1 MSNKDFEVKQ
11 ILKAYRK
18 GIISE
23 SMLQEQMEEL
33 SKGGLNVANVL
44 VHKGTQVAKLQE
56 TPMSQTV
63 AFTLPAGYA
72 GDKENTHKGDQ
83 IIYAIEGSVTARVS
97 GKEQDLKA
105 GDLLMI
111 PAGAPHTL
119 RTDGESFFGFTILAP
134 PEL

>member
-44 VHKGTQVAKLQE
+44 VHKGTQVAAETLTLASELGLLLQRQQC
-56 TPMSQTV
+56 SRDRLHQ
-63 AFTLPAGYA
+63 
-72 GDKENTHKGDQ
+72 
-83 IIYAIEGSVTARVS
+83 VTAS
-97 GKEQDLKA
+97 TT
-105 GDLLMI
+105 
-111 PAGAPHTL
+111 PW
-119 RTDGESFFGFTILAP
+119 TDSRQSQSLS
-134 PEL
+134 